1 MRQLGDMNVSSK
13 SPTKAFTLIE
23 LLVVIGI
30 IAILAAFL
38 LPALTRAKIKAQRVA
53 CQSNLRQLGLSW
65 GMYNG
70 DNNGLLVES
79 YPVNNPNQW
88 VQGDVKLGTPDC
100 VNQNNII
107 NGKLYSYNPNVN
119 VYRCP
124 ADKNNYNGK
133 PAARSFSMNSFMGG
147 RTSPDAPQT
156 AVPGTANAYVPFFA
170 KDSQLRLPSTLW
182 VLIDEDERS
191 INDGFF
197 VPDPPNTISGQ
208 SAIWYDFP
216 ADSSYRHNYTFAL
229 NFADGHS
236 EVWRFLDRRSPQV
249 RVNRTEQSGNIDLTR
264 LGRASSL
271 LK

>member
-1 MRQLGDMNVSSK
+1 MRQFASMNAGSK
-13 SPTKAFTLIE
+13 SRTKAFTLIE
-23 LLVVIGI
+23 LLVVIAI
-30 IAILAAFL
+30 IAVLASFL
-38 LPALTRAKIKAQRVA
+38 LPALTRAKNKAQRVA
-53 CQSNLRQLGLSW
+53 CLSNLRQLGISW
-65 GMYNG
+65 CMYFT

-88 VQGDVKLGTPDC
+88 VQGDVTFGTANAVKQD
-100 VNQNNII
+100 NII

-119 VYRCP
+119 LYRCP
-124 ADKNNYNGK
+124 ADKNNYLGK

-156 AVPGTANAYVPFFA
+156 AIPGTANAYVPFFA

-182 VLIDEDERS
+182 VMIDEDERS

-197 VPDPPNTISGQ
+197 VPDPPNPTSGK
-208 SAIWYDFP
+208 SAMWYDFP
-216 ADSSYRHNYTFAL
+216 ADSAHRHNYTFAL

-236 EVWRFLDRRSPQV
+236 EIWRYLDRRSPQV

-271 LK
+271 TK